1 MKKRLA
7 SLFLAL
13 ALCLGLCLPALAFT
27 DVPGDHYAY
36 AAIMNCSE
44 KGITSGYS
52 DGSFRPGKT
61 VTRANFAVM
70 LAQAFYPTELERY
83 STESNLKYGYAAP
96 AFVALNYKGLLAGTN
111 FDMTAKF
118 INASIV
124 NAGINRYDMAQ
135 LMTNIMR
142 AKGFAASDSQKSAVQ
157 AEISDYS
164 SIPGQYQDAVKNVY
178 ALGMIGGY
186 ADGAFHGEGVMNRGQ
201 AAAVIHRMTAYVS
214 QNLPNSA
221 TQSPVAPSTPSAPAQ
236 PPATAPSVPAGN
248 SETYPEVRC
257 LSCSYLMRQAGST
270 NADVDL
276 NMGGSLSGGFFSC
289 DLCHNAYICG
299 QCFKDY
305 GNASLTIRRH
315 EVACGTG
322 ETMVPMEDFCSPY
335 YKNSVYHQRL
345 KNVTLTG
352 DYRRDI
358 LAVAES
364 QIGYTEGNDKT
375 QLDGSYNGRGDYSEY
390 NWFFSDDAHG
400 AWCSEFASW
409 CARQANIPSSI
420 LGSSRGA
427 VADQFGGTAYTWS
440 ETVFAGGSYMP
451 QPGDLMLLC
460 HSKRSDI
467 STSKAMDHTT
477 IVESV
482 SQNGDQVTITV
493 IDGNSNS
500 SVRRHDYDYT
510 VSDGLV
516 GYFVA
521 PDYSRG

>member
-135 LMTNIMR
+135 LMTNIMKD
-142 AKGFAASDSQKSAVQ
+142 KGFATSDSQKSAVQ

-201 AAAVIHRMTAYVS
+201 AAAVIYRMMQLCGNA
-214 QNLPNSA
+214 
-221 TQSPVAPSTPSAPAQ
+221 PVTETPGTGGPGTPEPPAQ
-236 PPATAPSVPAGN
+236 LTGRTLAN
-248 SETYPEVRC
+248 
-257 LSCSYLMRQAGST
+257 
-270 NADVDL
+270 
-276 NMGGSLSGGFFSC
+276 
-289 DLCHNAYICG
+289 G
-299 QCFKDY
+299 QPI
-305 GNASLTIRRH
+305 T
-315 EVACGTG
+315 E
-322 ETMVPMEDFCSPY
+322 E
-335 YKNSVYHQRL
+335 
-345 KNVTLTG
+345 NVTA
-352 DYRRDI
+352 I
-358 LAVAES
+358 LDQLQAKYPSGTRFVP
-364 QIGYTEGNDKT
+364 GYAA
-375 QLDGSYNGRGDYSEY
+375 LGSGR
-390 NWFFSDDAHG
+390 N
-400 AWCSEFASW
+400 
-409 CARQANIPSSI
+409 PSSNCI
-420 LGSSRGA
+420 DQVVKNYSAADYISVNTVSGCGGWAAL
-427 VADQFGGTAYTWS
+427 VADEIFGQLGVTWKK
-440 ETVFAGGSYMP
+440 TTIKNAR
-451 QPGDLMLLC
+451 PGDLMIDLDTSGYLT
-460 HSKRSDI
+460 HVHIYVSESTDGFPKTQEVYQTGASDSSGVYHI
-467 STSKAMDHTT
+467 SW
-477 IVESV
+477 
-482 SQNGDQVTITV
+482 
-493 IDGNSNS
+493 GNSNGH
-500 SVRRHDYDYT
+500 VDYGDAYGGHQGGCGIWT
-510 VSDGLV
+510 A
-516 GYFVA
+516 Y
-521 PDYSRG
+521 PD